1 MQIYYKILT
10 KNSNNLDEF
19 IDLVQVNQNN
29 MLPIPNIGELVLLDK
44 ILYKVLHK
52 VIALDED
59 KVPCKINIV
68 LEVI

>member
-1 MQIYYKILT
+1 MQINYKILT

-19 IDLVQVNQNN
+19 IDLMQVSQNDI
-29 MLPIPNIGELVLLDK
+29 LPMPNVGELVLFDK
-44 ILYKVLHK
+44 TLYKVVHK
-52 VIALDED
+52 IIVLDDD

>member
-1 MQIYYKILT
+1 MQINYKILT

-29 MLPIPNIGELVLLDK
+29 MLPIPNIGELVLLDDK
-44 ILYKVLHK
+44 LYKVVHK
-52 VIALDED
+52 VIALDEN

>member
-1 MQIYYKILT
+1 MQIGYKVLT

-29 MLPIPNIGELVLLDK
+29 MLPIPNIGELVLLDNK
-44 ILYKVLHK
+44 LYKVAHK
-52 VIALDED
+52 VIALDEN
-59 KVPCKINIV
+59 KVPVKINIV

>member
-1 MQIYYKILT
+1 MRIGYKVLT

-29 MLPIPNIGELVLLDK
+29 MLPIPNIGELVLLDNK
-44 ILYKVLHK
+44 LYKVAHK
-52 VIALDED
+52 VIALDEN

>member
-1 MQIYYKILT
+1 MKINYKILT

-19 IDLVQVNQNN
+19 IDLEQVTQND
-29 MLPIPNIGELVLLDK
+29 MLPIPNIGELVLLDNK
-44 ILYKVLHK
+44 LYKVVHK
-52 VIALDED
+52 VIALDEN

>member
-1 MQIYYKILT
+1 MQIDYKILT

-44 ILYKVLHK
+44 ILYKVVHK

>member
-1 MQIYYKILT
+1 MQINYKILT

-29 MLPIPNIGELVLLDK
+29 MLPIPNIGELVLLDNK
-44 ILYKVLHK
+44 LYKVVHK
-52 VIALDED
+52 VIALDEN
-59 KVPCKINIV
+59 KVPGKINIV

>member
-1 MQIYYKILT
+1 MQINYKILT

-19 IDLVQVNQNN
+19 IDLEQVSQNN

-44 ILYKVLHK
+44 TLYKVVHK

-68 LEVI
+68 LEVV